1 MKCAIDSILMLLDIA
16 GVNNTM
22 IPRDSQ
28 REIPRHP
35 QRSLESPRDVQR

>member
-22 IPRDSQ
+22 IPGDSQ